1 MYLALY
7 LTTPP
12 GMIIIIILW
21 EVILWKLPC
30 LAFTKYVSGIQMR
43 SITVLLRNMVLL
55 SPWSSRSSVHSC
67 RKKMSNKKSLLQQQQ
82 QSQKVQSKLDYPDFF
97 SGRNFLVMNTFKS
110 LNYPRSLVSQIPV
123 GRHRWWGNEPTPSPP
138 PLLPLF
144 PRRTKRAAKI
154 ALIC

>member
-21 EVILWKLPC
+21 VVILWKLPC

-67 RKKMSNKKSLLQQQQ
+67 RKKMSNKKSLLQHQQ
-82 QSQKVQSKLDYPDFF
+82 QSQTWSTIKTWLSRLLLWSKFF
-97 SGRNFLVMNTFKS
+97 LHKHF
-110 LNYPRSLVSQIPV
+110 QITKLFPSV
-123 GRHRWWGNEPTPSPP
+123 GTAVEAMKAHALPSPSFP
-138 PLLPLF
+138 PLP
-144 PRRTKRAAKI
+144 AKDKKNGQNCFN
-154 ALIC
+154 LLG